1 MLSAILIAAPPLGCG
16 YPVKAVFGT
25 YFVFSNREWRWINLG
40 FAALCALLGSLNLI
54 IAFAYTK
61 DDWDGFKFSCMV
73 NVLAV
78 FLLRLTFVWIDTIV
92 RFAVY
97 LHGRAKTFSSKKR
110 RCQLRRALLD
120 PIGHLRTTKKTPAG
134 LRLGHGC
141 LGTQIRAIQNACKPR
156 ASAATCRL
164 DIGGPCSASSWLLN
178 CSHPYCSGAQTAAV
192 LASGASRARIHGALS
207 LTGIAPIASSDR
219 RDQSPRGTL
228 ATAWTGR
235 RVGVRPANR
244 STSRHD
250 GIVGRSIC
258 GEDNSLSA

>member
-1 MLSAILIAAPPLGCG
+1 MMQALEVTSLVGAAILLSWLWRPRRAVEPGVRILMISYALLGGWALWFGLFSEPGQEPAWFVFWKPTVMYWILSAILIAAPPLGCG

-97 LHGRAKTFSSKKR
+97 LHGRAKTFF
-110 RCQLRRALLD
+110 Q
-120 PIGHLRTTKKTPAG
+120 
-134 LRLGHGC
+134 
-141 LGTQIRAIQNACKPR
+141 
-156 ASAATCRL
+156 
-164 DIGGPCSASSWLLN
+164 
-178 CSHPYCSGAQTAAV
+178 
-192 LASGASRARIHGALS
+192 
-207 LTGIAPIASSDR
+207 
-219 RDQSPRGTL
+219 
-228 ATAWTGR
+228 
-235 RVGVRPANR
+235 
-244 STSRHD
+244 
-250 GIVGRSIC
+250 
-258 GEDNSLSA
+258 